1 MSATNPTG
9 NKSEER
15 HEMPEQLMEQL
26 VTKENMTRA
35 YKQVV
40 RNKGAAGVDGLQVTE
55 LKDYLQ
61 EHWSGIK
68 DKLLSDG
75 YYPQEVKRV
84 EIPKPNGG
92 KRILGIPTVVDRMIQ
107 QALHQILNP
116 IYDPHFSKWSYGFR
130 AGKSAHDAVLQAQG
144 HINEGRRWVVDVD
157 LSKFFDEVHHE
168 RLLSTLRK
176 KVTDRRV
183 IHLIHRYLKAGMM
196 KDGIEEPRMKGTP
209 QGSPLSPLL
218 SNIVLDE
225 LDKELEKRGHHFVR
239 YADDFQ
245 IYVGSKRTA
254 ERVMESISHFI
265 EKKLRLKVNEEKS
278 TIGRPWERTL
288 LGYSFTRN
296 NEVKVK
302 VSRESIR
309 RLRDKVREKLRQG
322 RGRNLSKFVKE
333 DLNPLLRGWMNY
345 FKLSEVKG
353 FTEELDGWIR
363 RHLRKIKWR
372 QWKRPW
378 TRRTNLIVLGLS
390 EERAVMSAF
399 NQRGPWWNSGAS
411 HMNLAFP
418 KSYFDSIGL
427 ISLQDVHRHHHLL
440 ITSVNRRDT

>member
-1 MSATNPTG
+1 MSATNLTG
-9 NKSEER
+9 NKSGER

-26 VTKENMTRA
+26 VTKGNMTRA

-40 RNKGAAGVDGLQVTE
+40 RNKGAAGVDGLEVSE

-61 EHWSGIK
+61 KHWSEIRE
-68 DKLLSDG
+68 KLLTDE
-75 YYPQEVKRV
+75 YYPQGVKRV
-84 EIPKPNGG
+84 EIPKPDGG
-92 KRILGIPTVVDRMIQ
+92 KRILGIPTVIDRMIQ

-130 AGKSAHDAVLQAQG
+130 TGRSAHDAVLQAQR
-144 HINEGRRWVVDVD
+144 HINGGKGWIVDMD

-225 LDKELEKRGHHFVR
+225 LDKELEKRGHYFVR

-254 ERVMESISHFI
+254 ERVMKSISSFI
-265 EKKLRLKVNEEKS
+265 EKKLRLKVNEGKS
-278 TIGRPWERTL
+278 AIGRPWECTL

-296 NEVKVK
+296 KVVKVK
-302 VSRESIR
+302 VSKESIR
-309 RLRDKVREKLRQG
+309 RLRNKVREKFRQG

-333 DLNPLLRGWMNY
+333 ELNPLLRGWMNY
-345 FKLSEVKG
+345 FILSEVKG

-378 TRRTNLIVLGLS
+378 TRRTNLMALGLN

-399 NQRGPWWNSGAS
+399 NQRGAWWNAGAS

-418 KSYFDSIGL
+418 KRYFDSIGL
-427 ISLQDVHRHHHLL
+427 ISLQDVYRHHHLS
-440 ITSVNRRDT
+440 IASVNRRDT